1 MIRAILAFHLA
12 LLTSGTGFAL
22 EGAVCP
28 DMERPFPAP
37 ANEVVEVI
45 AEWFGNRGYHIL
57 KVHPRPGVAHLRA
70 WNARD
75 DWEITVRPRSALAAV
90 ATVVHTNA
98 ADIGPTCRHLREYV
112 DGYLLGTASG
122 LPAIGA
128 NRPRT
133 LPAAVLDHMEATVC
147 IRARSEKG
155 SIQCSGFIVDPA
167 GLVLCTAHDLTGHQR
182 VTLTFHDGTSA
193 PGEVT
198 RLDLHRDLALIECL
212 PGDRGFVSLS
222 NGRNLLGMGETLF
235 SIGCPNNLQG
245 TLTSG
250 TVNGP
255 PRRVTDQPFWQ
266 VNMDIFPGSSGSPVF
281 DARGRLV
288 AVVKGRY
295 RGTSTVGF
303 LIPLETVYAFLLNHE
318 D

>member
-75 DWEITVRPRSALAAV
+75 DWEITVRPRSALAAL

-128 NRPRT
+128 NRP
-133 LPAAVLDHMEATVC
+133 
-147 IRARSEKG
+147 
-155 SIQCSGFIVDPA
+155 
-167 GLVLCTAHDLTGHQR
+167 
-182 VTLTFHDGTSA
+182 
-193 PGEVT
+193 
-198 RLDLHRDLALIECL
+198 
-212 PGDRGFVSLS
+212 
-222 NGRNLLGMGETLF
+222 GRY
-235 SIGCPNNLQG
+235 
-245 TLTSG
+245 
-250 TVNGP
+250 
-255 PRRVTDQPFWQ
+255 PRRFWITWKRRFAFGRDPKREASN
-266 VNMDIFPGSSGSPVF
+266 VPDSSSIRRVWYC
-281 DARGRLV
+281 ARP
-288 AVVKGRY
+288 
-295 RGTSTVGF
+295 T
-303 LIPLETVYAFLLNHE
+303 I
-318 D
+318 